1 MATWKR
7 DFASG
12 LILLVPLLVVLVV
25 LRWIYRQVAGV
36 PLIGTIE
43 LVAIGVPPSLVP
55 VARTVIALT
64 VFTTVVLAAG
74 YFMRTT
80 LGRVAEEEIDDFMNR
95 LPALRVVYN
104 ASKLAVET
112 ALSGTEDLQAP
123 VYLETW
129 AGIRMTA
136 FKTGKRTR
144 DGKVVLFMPTAPNI
158 TSGFVIEVEPERID
172 HTGETTEE
180 ALTRILSAGFA
191 ESPHQIPVE
200 DEEDVLDESTDGADH
215 TRIDVGQRDHS
226 SDDADDEGRATGSRT
241 TDGNRRNTDRDGR
254 RSDESSSRESDR
266 RESDRRESDRR
277 ESDRRESDR
286 RESDSR

>member
-12 LILLVPLLVVLVV
+12 LVLLVPLLVVFIVI
-25 LRWIYRQVAGV
+25 RWIYQYIASV

-43 LVAIGVPPSLVP
+43 LVEVGIPGGLVP
-55 VARTVIALT
+55 FVRTIIALT

-80 LGRVAEEEIDDFMNR
+80 MGRVAEEQLDHFVNR

-123 VYLETW
+123 VYVETW

-136 FKTGKRTR
+136 FKTGKQTR

-158 TSGFVIEVEPERID
+158 TSGFVIEVEQERIEE
-172 HTGETTEE
+172 TGERVEE

-200 DEEDVLDESTDGADH
+200 DEEEVPGGRGSASDGA
-215 TRIDVGQRDHS
+215 S
-226 SDDADDEGRATGSRT
+226 SRT
-241 TDGNRRNTDRDGR
+241 GIRIGKRSTKGR
-254 RSDESSSRESDR
+254 EESRSTE
-266 RESDRRESDRR
+266 
-277 ESDRRESDR
+277 
-286 RESDSR
+286 

>member
-1 MATWKR
+1 MSTWKR

-12 LILLVPLLVVLVV
+12 LILLVPLLVVLVII
-25 LRWIYRQVAGV
+25 RWIYQYIAAV

-43 LVAIGVPPSLVP
+43 LVTLGIPPSLVP
-55 VARTVIALT
+55 LVRTVIAIT

-80 LGRVAEEEIDDFMNR
+80 LGNVAEDELDDFMNR

-123 VYLETW
+123 VYIETW
-129 AGIRMTA
+129 PGVRMTA

-144 DGKVVLFMPTAPNI
+144 DGKAVLFMPTAPNI

-172 HTGETTEE
+172 ETGEKVEE

-200 DEEDVLDESTDGADH
+200 DEGDGLDGASDRSSHTRVNVGHRDPSTTEDVGDPTNAGE
-215 TRIDVGQRDHS
+215 
-226 SDDADDEGRATGSRT
+226 
-241 TDGNRRNTDRDGR
+241 
-254 RSDESSSRESDR
+254 
-266 RESDRRESDRR
+266 
-277 ESDRRESDR
+277 
-286 RESDSR
+286 